1 MIFFILLF
9 DTDLY
14 LISITDSP
22 DKPEGPLE
30 VGNITPDSCV
40 LTWNAPKV
48 SVMLYFAMYM
58 FHSVAIGKNLSEKK
72 KTQKKPQEKNFDSHL
87 ICTKNFIFFLLRIIH
102 WLYCS
107 LTLLFLK

>member
-1 MIFFILLF
+1 MVVIEFGVFLKKNF

-48 SVMLYFAMYM
+48 S
-58 FHSVAIGKNLSEKK
+58 AILSFQCTCFTVLQLEKFYLEKK
-72 KTQKKPQEKNFDSHL
+72 KTKENFDSHL
-87 ICTKNFIFFLLRIIH
+87 KALKTSLILIKNN
-102 WLYCS
+102 S
-107 LTLLFLK
+107 LDCNFH

>member
-1 MIFFILLF
+1 MFCAHQIVVVIEFGVFFKKNF

-48 SVMLYFAMYM
+48 SAILSFAMYM
-58 FHSVAIGKNLSEKK
+58 FHSVAIGKILFEKK
-72 KTQKKPQEKNFDSHL
+72 TKENFDSHL
-87 ICTKNFIFFLLRIIH
+87 KCTKKLL
-102 WLYCS
+102 
-107 LTLLFLK
+107 

>member
-1 MIFFILLF
+1 MTILILLF
-9 DTDLY
+9 DTELY
-14 LISITDSP
+14 LILITDSP

-48 SVMLYFAMYM
+48 SVMLYFAMFM

-72 KTQKKPQEKNFDSHL
+72 KHRKNHRKKIFDSHL
-87 ICTKNFIFFLLRIIH
+87 ISTKNLIFFLLRIIH
-102 WLYCS
+102 WLYS
-107 LTLLFLK
+107 

>member
-1 MIFFILLF
+1 MSMLLVSYFFFFVVFCAHQIVVVIEFGVFLKKIF

-48 SVMLYFAMYM
+48 SAILSFAMYM
-58 FHSVAIGKNLSEKK
+58 FHSVAIGKILFGKK
-72 KTQKKPQEKNFDSHL
+72 KKQKKIL
-87 ICTKNFIFFLLRIIH
+87 ILI
-102 WLYCS
+102 
-107 LTLLFLK
+107 

>member
-1 MIFFILLF
+1 MTIFNLLF
-9 DTDLY
+9 DTELY

-48 SVMLYFAMYM
+48 SAILSFALFM
-58 FHSVAIGKNLSEKK
+58 FHSVAMRKIYLKK
-72 KTQKKPQEKNFDSHL
+72 
-87 ICTKNFIFFLLRIIH
+87 R
-102 WLYCS
+102 
-107 LTLLFLK
+107 

>member
-1 MIFFILLF
+1 MTILILLF
-9 DTDLY
+9 DTELY
-14 LISITDSP
+14 LILITDSP

-48 SVMLYFAMYM
+48 SVMLYFAMFM

-72 KTQKKPQEKNFDSHL
+72 KPQEKNFDSHL
-87 ICTKNFIFFLLRIIH
+87 ISTKNLIFFLLRIIH
-102 WLYCS
+102 WLYS
-107 LTLLFLK
+107 

>member
-1 MIFFILLF
+1 MFCAHQIVVVIEFGVFLKKFF

-48 SVMLYFAMYM
+48 SAILSFAMYM
-58 FHSVAIGKNLSEKK
+58 FHSVAIGKILFEKK
-72 KTQKKPQEKNFDSHL
+72 KKRKKIL
-87 ICTKNFIFFLLRIIH
+87 ILI
-102 WLYCS
+102 
-107 LTLLFLK
+107 

>member
-58 FHSVAIGKNLSEKK
+58 FHSVVIWKNLSEKK
-72 KTQKKPQEKNFDSHL
+72 TEKNFDSHF
-87 ICTKNFIFFLLRIIH
+87 ICTKKLLRSLLRIIH
-102 WLYCS
+102 WTYCS
-107 LTLLFLK
+107 LTLLFVK

>member
-1 MIFFILLF
+1 MVVIEFGVFLKKFF

-48 SVMLYFAMYM
+48 SAILSFAMYM
-58 FHSVAIGKNLSEKK
+58 FHSVAIGKILFEKK
-72 KTQKKPQEKNFDSHL
+72 KKKKKIL
-87 ICTKNFIFFLLRIIH
+87 ILI
-102 WLYCS
+102 
-107 LTLLFLK
+107 

>member
-1 MIFFILLF
+1 MFCANKIVVVIEFGDFFFILLF

-48 SVMLYFAMYM
+48 SVMLYFAMLM

-72 KTQKKPQEKNFDSHL
+72 HRKNHRKKIL
-87 ICTKNFIFFLLRIIH
+87 IHI
-102 WLYCS
+102 
-107 LTLLFLK
+107 

>member
-1 MIFFILLF
+1 MTILILLF
-9 DTDLY
+9 DTELY
-14 LISITDSP
+14 LILITDSP

-72 KTQKKPQEKNFDSHL
+72 NTGKTTGKKFL
-87 ICTKNFIFFLLRIIH
+87 IHI
-102 WLYCS
+102 
-107 LTLLFLK
+107 

>member
-1 MIFFILLF
+1 MTILILLF
-9 DTDLY
+9 DTELY
-14 LISITDSP
+14 LILITDSP

-72 KTQKKPQEKNFDSHL
+72 TQEKPQEKNFDSHL
-87 ICTKNFIFFLLRIIH
+87 ISTKNFIFFLLGIIH
-102 WLYCS
+102 WLYSS